1 MRSTNSMHRD
11 CQSGIVIGSLILL
24 ALTFCIRLCVI
35 SDANKVYNKEN
46 IRAKVL
52 VFEESIHE
60 YFLENVGIYTPYNK
74 PEEKTA
80 PEPAVYK
87 PKYTNGRDL
96 KAVPSKP
103 MVFRQVIMSIAHY
116 HTNGDSYWLSPKKP
130 DCSNSKNATLNSVI
144 EGFNKLLFEHDHPI
158 IEKIKLY
165 GVEIKVCSKR
175 EIESINWTKE
185 RINYY
190 ITEYHS
196 RIDNMKYGYGYETC
210 YDDMNYVAN
219 QTKRNCKRLLDSM
232 NNNLTYKLSEEEL
245 DYMSYRAR

>member
-1 MRSTNSMHRD
+1 MRSTSSIHRD
-11 CQSGIVIGSLILL
+11 YQFGIVIGSLILL

-35 SDANKVYNKEN
+35 SDANKAYDKEN

-80 PEPAVYK
+80 QEPAVYK

-116 HTNGDSYWLSPKKP
+116 HTNGDSYWWSTKTPDYTKPK
-130 DCSNSKNATLNSVI
+130 DVTLDFVI
-144 EGFNKLLFEHDHPI
+144 DGFNKLLFEHDHPV
-158 IEKIKLY
+158 IEKINLY
-165 GVEIKVCSKR
+165 GVEIKVCNKR

-190 ITEYHS
+190 ITEYRS
-196 RIDNMKYGYGYETC
+196 RMDNMKYDYGYGTC

-232 NNNLTYKLSEEEL
+232 NNNLTYKLSDEEL
-245 DYMSYRAR
+245 EYMSYRAR